1 MGCCLFAS
9 VMAGAPRVAFML
21 WWLFQPVRITNTF
34 DTFVIPLLGVIFLPW
49 LTLVYVIVAPG
60 GIQWFDWI
68 WLAFALLGDLGSY
81 TGGGVSRKR
90 RYASVQ

>member
-21 WWLFQPVRITNTF
+21 WWLLQPVRITNMF

-68 WLAFALLGDLGSY
+68 WQGLALFADIASY
-81 TGGGVSRKR
+81 TGGGVSGRR
-90 RYASVQ
+90 RYAA